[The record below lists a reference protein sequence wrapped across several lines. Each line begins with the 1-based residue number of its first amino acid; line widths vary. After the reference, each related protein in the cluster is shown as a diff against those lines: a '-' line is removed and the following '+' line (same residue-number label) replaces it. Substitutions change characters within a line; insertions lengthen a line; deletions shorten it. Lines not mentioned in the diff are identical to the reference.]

1 MDRAKHL
8 RGDQKPAPI
17 ILNDRQVYRVVVNK
31 SAPPGQSHGLG
42 HVAVSMLR

>member
-17 ILNDRQVYRVVVNK
+17 ILNDRQVYRVTIAK
-31 SAPPGQSHGLG
+31 FSPPKQSHSLG
-42 HVAVSMLR
+42 HVTVSLAR